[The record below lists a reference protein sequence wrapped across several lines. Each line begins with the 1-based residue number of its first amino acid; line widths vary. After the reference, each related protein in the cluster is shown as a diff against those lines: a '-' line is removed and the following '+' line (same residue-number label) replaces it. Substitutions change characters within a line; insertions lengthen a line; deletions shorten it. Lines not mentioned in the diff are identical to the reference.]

1 MPLSFYATAG
11 YYDPQRDALFL
22 VIGGTQLVKFD
33 SAATYRTGM
42 WHSKSYYLPSPR
54 NMGYARV
61 EASAYPVTM
70 SVTATLRS
78 SAEATAVAAEYPGV
92 VTASG
97 NKATYS
103 VSVTDDRVFALP
115 NGFDAKVWEYE
126 LQAANEVLSSGIA
139 QYVQEFSNG

>member
-1 MPLSFYATAG
+1 
-11 YYDPQRDALFL
+11 
-22 VIGGTQLVKFD
+22 
-33 SAATYRTGM
+33 
-42 WHSKSYYLPSPR
+42 
-54 NMGYARV
+54 
-61 EASAYPVTM
+61 M